1 MTSVGIP
8 PYGSLSMTVPPQ
20 LLPPQKLTRLWE
32 DGQLTRQEY
41 QEAMAIHA
49 KLIIAEMVEARDNP
63 VFAYLEHLLN
73 QHAAAKL
80 RKRYGEAILRE
91 AMLALAEVPD
101 FSPAIYLWN
110 AGHWHVPLHCFIRSR
125 KEPVF
130 RIKDLRV
137 VGPKVILR
145 IEHGSNEARQ
155 VTKEEFTLRRNM
167 IGELVAVSRRES

>member
-1 MTSVGIP
+1 
-8 PYGSLSMTVPPQ
+8 MTVPPQ

-32 DGQLTRQEY
+32 DGQISRKEY
-41 QEAMAIHA
+41 QEAMAVHA
-49 KLIIAEMVEARDNP
+49 QLIIAEMVEARDNP
-63 VFAYLEHLLN
+63 LLAYLEHLLN

-91 AMLALAEVPD
+91 AMLALAELPE
-101 FSPAIYLWN
+101 FPPAIYLWN

-137 VGPKVILR
+137 AGPRVIVR
-145 IEHGSNEARQ
+145 IEHGSNEPKLVVREE
-155 VTKEEFTLRRNM
+155 VTFRRNR
-167 IGELVAVSRRES
+167 IGELVVEGRAAT

>member
-1 MTSVGIP
+1 
-8 PYGSLSMTVPPQ
+8 MTVPPQ

-63 VFAYLEHLLN
+63 VVAYLEHLLN